1 MKFNLQVKSSQV
13 KSCSNFD
20 GGRARR
26 LWGARRRD
34 RSGGRGAAQ
43 LAWLESPEPGLY
55 RLSTSSSRFLLDHRG
70 GAPGHHLRAFFRMS
84 SLWRCKT
91 DPGQRRQRSGACAP
105 GLFRWA
111 TVLVPS
117 RVWSTASAARREHA
131 RPASDEFGRLWPDKG
146 PSIVLGHAKEAGAT
160 AARAVEGVSECATHT
175 PPAHHACARA
185 RDTGAATRTSWC
197 RARMRAAAQQS
208 RGRGGRCTRPRVT
221 MGTRPR
227 TTRTSRFLDAAR
239 GAAGGRQ
246 RLDRRHQEEEAEEEG
261 EGRKVSATT
270 ARCST
275 TGLSP
280 RGMRVRYIVR

>member
-1 MKFNLQVKSSQV
+1 MAAAPAAFGAPAGAIDREGAARRNWHGWKAPSRGFIVYPHRLHV
-13 KSCSNFD
+13 FFLIIA
-20 GGRARR
+20 GAGARARPR
-26 LWGARRRD
+26 SPSSCLFQDVFFMAMQNRSRPTSAAIGGLCKGC
-34 RSGGRGAAQ
+34 SGG
-43 LAWLESPEPGLY
+43 P
-55 RLSTSSSRFLLDHRG
+55 
-70 GAPGHHLRAFFRMS
+70 
-84 SLWRCKT
+84 RCWYLV
-91 DPGQRRQRSGACAP
+91 GSG
-105 GLFRWA
+105 
-111 TVLVPS
+111 
-117 RVWSTASAARREHA
+117 WSTASAARREHA

-160 AARAVEGVSECATHT
+160 AARAVEGVSECAAPH
-175 PPAHHACARA
+175 PARA
-185 RDTGAATRTSWC
+185 QRMRACTGAATRTSWC
-197 RARMRAAAQQS
+197 SARMRAAAQQS

>member
-1 MKFNLQVKSSQV
+1 MAAAPAAFGAPAGAI
-13 KSCSNFD
+13 D
-20 GGRARR
+20 REGAARR
-26 LWGARRRD
+26 
-34 RSGGRGAAQ
+34 AQ

-55 RLSTSSSRFLLDHRG
+55 PHRLHVFFLIIA
-70 GAPGHHLRAFFRMS
+70 GAPQVTIFVPF
-84 SLWRCKT
+84 
-91 DPGQRRQRSGACAP
+91 SGCLLYGDAKPIQADVGSDRGP
-105 GLFRWA
+105 AQGLFRWA

-131 RPASDEFGRLWPDKG
+131 RPASDEFGRLGPDKG

-160 AARAVEGVSECATHT
+160 AARAVEGVSECAAPH
-175 PPAHHACARA
+175 PARA
-185 RDTGAATRTSWC
+185 QRMRACTGAATRTSWC

>member
-1 MKFNLQVKSSQV
+1 MAAAPAAFGAPAGAI
-13 KSCSNFD
+13 D
-20 GGRARR
+20 REGAARR
-26 LWGARRRD
+26 NWHGWKAP
-34 RSGGRGAAQ
+34 SRGFIVY
-43 LAWLESPEPGLY
+43 PH
-55 RLSTSSSRFLLDHRG
+55 RLHVFFLIIA
-70 GAPGHHLRAFFRMS
+70 GAPQVTIFVPF
-84 SLWRCKT
+84 
-91 DPGQRRQRSGACAP
+91 SGCLLYGDAKPIQANVGSDRGP
-105 GLFRWA
+105 VQGLFRWA

-117 RVWSTASAARREHA
+117 RVWLVDRQRRAPRARAARLRRVWPSLA
-131 RPASDEFGRLWPDKG
+131 RQGPVNRFGPCKG
-146 PSIVLGHAKEAGAT
+146 SWRDGGKSGRGCFRV
-160 AARAVEGVSECATHT
+160 RRATHT

-197 RARMRAAAQQS
+197 SARMRAAAQQS

-227 TTRTSRFLDAAR
+227 TTRTSRVLDAAR

-280 RGMRVRYIVR
+280 RGMRVRYIIR